1 MTQITS
7 QDLGQAK
14 SIDFANRFGNNI
26 VKLLEVLGVTNK
38 LPMNVGSN
46 IKMYKFSVEEIYT
59 WSHKAISGYIKK
71 IAYLCIVLVANALD
85 IIFRLDGFLV
95 NSSVIFLIIAEA
107 TSIVENAVILG
118 VPIPEQ
124 LKKRLII
131 SEKLNNDDK

>member
-1 MTQITS
+1 MDSVKNFDVEVNDFMSLIYSGNYVLIDLLLLMIFIDIITGILKAFS
-7 QDLGQAK
+7 EG
-14 SIDFANRFGNNI
+14 
-26 VKLLEVLGVTNK
+26 KL
-38 LPMNVGSN
+38 
-46 IKMYKFSVEEIYT
+46 

>member
-1 MTQITS
+1 MDSVKNFDIEVNDFMSLIYSGNYVFIDLLLLMIFIDIITGILKAFS
-7 QDLGQAK
+7 EG
-14 SIDFANRFGNNI
+14 
-26 VKLLEVLGVTNK
+26 KL
-38 LPMNVGSN
+38 
-46 IKMYKFSVEEIYT
+46 

-85 IIFRLDGFLV
+85 IIFKLDGFLV

-131 SEKLNNDDK
+131 SEKLNNEDK